1 MAPYHNTNYNIHKII
16 NKTLLGV
23 QFSVFPKIVMGVDGN
38 YRFLLLSIWRY
49 HRNDNR
55 RGLSVKDMGDLQI
68 CPHLQVYG
76 FGRDPPCE
84 LSRAIL
90 ELNNTQ
96 GDDDDGDDDDDGAI
110 VEVNDVCSM
119 CPTDFSLQAHAGYV
133 DVRVWQDLGPEGSPW
148 DPAWR
153 VHTIP
158 HKLRGYDDINY
169 NLCRCYDLVVDHS
182 RGDIRKLY
190 NADSDGSVVLPS
202 LNVFNRMR

>member
-68 CPHLQVYG
+68 CPHLQVHG

-96 GDDDDGDDDDDGAI
+96 DENDDDGVI
-110 VEVNDVCSM
+110 IEVNDVCSM

-202 LNVFNRMR
+202 LNVFNRVR